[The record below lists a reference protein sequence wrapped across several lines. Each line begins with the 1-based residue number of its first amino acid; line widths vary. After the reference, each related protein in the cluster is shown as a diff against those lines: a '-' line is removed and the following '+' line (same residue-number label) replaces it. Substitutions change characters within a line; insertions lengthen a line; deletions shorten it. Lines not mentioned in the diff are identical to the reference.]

1 MSMLVKLFAREVL
14 DSRGY
19 PTIEVE
25 GSTEDF
31 TARSIVPSGA
41 STGSHEAH
49 ELRDGDASRYL
60 GKGVLQ
66 AVNNVAE
73 IAGKLL
79 GTSVHDQRELD
90 TLMCQLDNT
99 HNKSRLGANA
109 ILGVSLTLMKLS
121 AMEKGIALYERVE
134 ELAEENNVAMTEE
147 AVLPVPMMNII
158 NGGKHADSG
167 LAVQECMIVPTG
179 AATFK
184 EALQMGAE
192 VFHHL
197 KKILTARGEV
207 VSVGDEGGFA
217 PKLPT
222 VPDALRVI
230 REAVHSAGH
239 AGKISLAL
247 DAAASEFYENGLYSI
262 DGKELS
268 SAQLVEYYE
277 GLCKDFPIVS
287 IEDSHAEDDWEGW
300 KVMTEKLGE
309 SVQLVGDDLFVTN
322 KERLALGIEKGA
334 ANAILI
340 KLNQIGTVTE
350 TLETIALAV
359 DHGMNCVISHR
370 SGETE
375 DTTISDFAVGVSSG
389 QIKTGSL
396 CRSERVAKYNQLL
409 RIEEELGDDAQY
421 GR

>member
-1 MSMLVKLFAREVL
+1 MSLFAREVL

-25 GSTEDF
+25 GSTELY

-49 ELRDGDASRYL
+49 ELRDGDPSRYL
-60 GKGVLQ
+60 GKGVLH

-79 GTSVHDQRELD
+79 GHSVHDQKLLD
-90 TLMCQLDNT
+90 ALMCEFDGT

-109 ILGVSLTLMKLS
+109 ILGISLTLMKLS
-121 AMEKGIALYERVE
+121 AMEKQLYLYERVE
-134 ELAEENNVAMTEE
+134 ELAEENNIILGSD

-179 AATFK
+179 ATTFK

-197 KKILTARGEV
+197 KKILAARGEV

-230 REAVHSAGH
+230 MEAVETAGH
-239 AGKISLAL
+239 AGRISLAL
-247 DAAASEFYENGLYSI
+247 DAAASEFYDDGVYTI
-262 DGKELS
+262 DGSELS
-268 SAQLVEYYE
+268 SQQLVEYYKN
-277 GLCKDFPIVS
+277 LCERFPIVS
-287 IEDSHAEDDWEGW
+287 IEDSHAEDDWAGW
-300 KVMTEKLGE
+300 QLMTAELGD
-309 SVQLVGDDLFVTN
+309 SIQLVGDDLFVTN
-322 KERLALGIEKGA
+322 KDRLALGIEKKA

-350 TLETIALAV
+350 TLQTIALAMENS
-359 DHGMNCVISHR
+359 MNCVISHR

-409 RIEEELGDDAQY
+409 RIEEELGELATY
-421 GR
+421 GK